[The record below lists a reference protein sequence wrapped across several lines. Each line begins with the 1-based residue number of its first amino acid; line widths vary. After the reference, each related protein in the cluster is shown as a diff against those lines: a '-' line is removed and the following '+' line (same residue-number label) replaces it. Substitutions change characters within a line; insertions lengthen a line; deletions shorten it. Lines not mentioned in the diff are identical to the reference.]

1 MEKHLNENDVIDV
14 ETEEDI
20 ERAKKELNHPNFKK
34 WFRGL
39 LEVATVEL
47 VFRKQDGTERNMRCT
62 LNEKDIP
69 EDKRSKNTS
78 RKSPEN
84 SIAVYDLEKEDWRS
98 FRFDSIK
105 EFEWYLE
112 DSLEYPTSPLPVFFD
127 ENGNEIIETEEGDE
141 DARN

>member
-1 MEKHLNENDVIDV
+1 MML
-14 ETEEDI
+14 
-20 ERAKKELNHPNFKK
+20 
-34 WFRGL
+34 
-39 LEVATVEL
+39 
-47 VFRKQDGTERNMRCT
+47 
-62 LNEKDIP
+62 KDIP

-127 ENGNEIIETEEGDE
+127 DNGNEIIETEEGDE